1 VTERIEFK
9 EILVTDPVTKKQ
21 SNAVSVIRNG
31 RQVALLLEADR
42 LKRALSLS
50 LQEVEYIV
58 DNLAEITNGQT
69 NDTSEFWKAV
79 LDYKRSQGR
88 V

>member
-1 VTERIEFK
+1 MTERIEFK

-21 SNAVSVIRNG
+21 SNVVSVIRNG
-31 RQVALLLEADR
+31 RQVALLLEAGR

-58 DNLAEITNGQT
+58 DNLAEIKNGQPT

-79 LDYKRSQGR
+79 LDYKRS
-88 V
+88 